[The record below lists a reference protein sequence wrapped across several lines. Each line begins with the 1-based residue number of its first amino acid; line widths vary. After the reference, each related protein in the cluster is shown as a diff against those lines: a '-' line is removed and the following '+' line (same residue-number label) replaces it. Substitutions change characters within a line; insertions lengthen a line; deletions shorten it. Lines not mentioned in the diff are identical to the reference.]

1 MNLNDYGTTRDF
13 ELNCNSAD
21 GNTLV
26 VCIRLDEGA
35 TMEQG
40 QYDNIIS
47 DIKLG
52 STVSVSAGGN
62 DYTGEVAGFITDDT
76 WGFQVRILIGE

>member
-26 VCIRLDEGA
+26 VCIRLDEGEI
-35 TMEQG
+35 EQCR
-40 QYDNIIS
+40 YDNIIS
-47 DIKLG
+47 AIKLG